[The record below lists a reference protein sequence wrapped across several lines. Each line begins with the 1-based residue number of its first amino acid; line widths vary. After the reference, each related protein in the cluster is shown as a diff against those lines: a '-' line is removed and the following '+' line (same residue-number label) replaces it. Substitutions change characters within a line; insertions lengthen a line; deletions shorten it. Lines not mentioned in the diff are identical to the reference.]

1 VRLEQEALNRRAA
14 KNLAQ
19 FAAAFVL
26 VLSVVLPAS
35 AHHSAAQFDF
45 TMPAKVEGV
54 VKEIRMANPHMR
66 LVLAVT
72 NDKGPHDVEFEGHS
86 LNNLYRRGWR
96 QDSVK
101 VGDKVTISI
110 APRKDGGE
118 GGYVL
123 TVKTPDGKEF

>member
-1 VRLEQEALNRRAA
+1 MSRIPVRFIAVALLTCA
-14 KNLAQ
+14 
-19 FAAAFVL
+19 
-26 VLSVVLPAS
+26 LPAI
-35 AHHSAAQFDF
+35 AHHSAAQFNF
-45 TMPAKVEGV
+45 QAPASVEGV

-72 NDKGPHDVEFEGHS
+72 DAKGPHDVEFEGHS

-110 APRKDGGE
+110 APRKDGSD

-123 TVKTPDGKEF
+123 SVKTPDGKEF

>member
-1 VRLEQEALNRRAA
+1 MSRMVVG
-14 KNLAQ
+14 
-19 FAAAFVL
+19 FVL
-26 VLSVVLPAS
+26 LALVIGAS
-35 AHHSAAQFDF
+35 IPVGAHHSAAQFNF
-45 TMPAKVEGV
+45 TTPATVQGV

-72 NDKGPHDVEFEGHS
+72 DDKGPHDVEFEGHS

-123 TVKTPDGKEF
+123 SVKTPDGKEF